1 MARRRRGSAAHRTP
15 ASHAGEIEQH
25 ADAVILLHTPAGQ
38 PDDQPVWQIDAVVA
52 KNRNGPVSDV
62 PLAYKRPLM
71 RFESM
76 AKGPGAW

>member
-1 MARRRRGSAAHRTP
+1 MADLRES
-15 ASHAGEIEQH
+15 GEIEQH